1 MWLIYG
7 AVPSDISV
15 ILLNTK
21 NDKGL
26 AQADVALSQRDIRF
40 LDKPTKR
47 CKTYDN
53 NPQSEYEP
61 SCITNN

>member
-26 AQADVALSQRDIRF
+26 SQADLAISQRDYKF
-40 LDKPTKR
+40 LDKPSKQ
-47 CKTYDN
+47 CKIYDKY
-53 NPQSEYEP
+53 PQSK
-61 SCITNN
+61 